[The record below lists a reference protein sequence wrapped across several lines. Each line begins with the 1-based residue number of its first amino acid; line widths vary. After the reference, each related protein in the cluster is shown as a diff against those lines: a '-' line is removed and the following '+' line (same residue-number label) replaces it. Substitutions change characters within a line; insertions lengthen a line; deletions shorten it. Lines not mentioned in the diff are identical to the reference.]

1 MIPCDPTG
9 ASKLYTSIPV
19 PDTALTVTSA
29 HRAPDTELIA
39 PASHTTVVSE
49 LHELVP
55 HVPPPTTA
63 LAVCSPYPK
72 FSPVT
77 VTDAPPV

>member
-9 ASKLYTSIPV
+9 ASKLNTSIPV

-29 HRAPDTELIA
+29 HRAFDKA
-39 PASHTTVVSE
+39 AAASHTTVVSE